1 MLKKKSLTIL
11 DYSVHPGHQHELAKL
26 GYEFYYLRE
35 NMRYDWRVNTRPQP
49 FNTHFITNC
58 NPNDF
63 DLIITH
69 NVRQMRQV
77 KHWQDSGMLRK
88 DIPKIFI
95 FHYQPHDEQTKEK
108 MIPWAEDYHII
119 FNSYESQLS
128 WNMPNPSQR
137 TIIHGFDQDE
147 WHKWKG
153 GINGVLTV
161 AGRMGNRSWV
171 TGYDFWKSVV
181 TELDCEKMVMGSNW
195 SNMQPWEKEI
205 VRHSNDWDDLKETFA
220 SYDVYFSPTL
230 DSPFPRARSEAFV
243 TGAPIVTT
251 PNHNV
256 NLYVENGISGFI
268 VNDREE
274 AVEYINMLL
283 KDKKLRK
290 RFSKNAREKAREVLN
305 IDRFLQEWRNL
316 IDFVFEA
323 GDV

>member
-1 MLKKKSLTIL
+1 LLKRKSLSIL
-11 DYSVHPGHQHELAKL
+11 DYSVHPGHQYCLAKL
-26 GYEFYYLRE
+26 GFEFFYLRE
-35 NMRYDWRVNTRPQP
+35 NMKYDWRVTTRPQP

-69 NVRQMRQV
+69 NVRQLRQV
-77 KHWQDSGMLRK
+77 KYWEEAGILK
-88 DIPKIFI
+88 KPIPKIFI
-95 FHYQPHDEQTKEK
+95 FHYEAHDELTKDK
-108 MIPWAEDYHII
+108 MIPWVEGYHLI
-119 FNSYESQLS
+119 FNSYESQRN

-147 WHKWKG
+147 WHEWHG

-161 AGRMGNRSWV
+161 AGRMGNRSLV
-171 TGYDFWKSVV
+171 TGYEFWKSVV
-181 TELDCEKMVMGSNW
+181 TELDCEKMVMGSEW
-195 SNMQPWEKEI
+195 SHMQPWEKKI
-205 VRHSNDWDDLKETFA
+205 VRHSNDWEDLKDTYA

-243 TGAPIVTT
+243 TGAPMVTT

-256 NLYVENGISGFI
+256 NIYVEHGISGYI
-268 VNDREE
+268 TDDSQE
-274 AVEYINMLL
+274 AIYYINKLL

-290 RFSKNAREKAREVLN
+290 RFSKNAREKAREVLS

-316 IDFVFEA
+316 IDFVFEG
-323 GDV
+323 GDA